1 MRRSTVLSLP
11 RQLVFPAGNINQP
24 SELNTFLLI
33 LGIGKFVEKNAADA
47 DADAD
52 AASFGVTQTM
62 KFIYA
67 IDGSTFRPVYA
78 YVALFFKA
86 PRHSA

>member
-1 MRRSTVLSLP
+1 MRRSTVLSPP

-33 LGIGKFVEKNAADA
+33 LGIGKFVEKNVADA

-52 AASFGVTQTM
+52 ACV
-62 KFIYA
+62 I
-67 IDGSTFRPVYA
+67 R
-78 YVALFFKA
+78 
-86 PRHSA
+86 RHSNNEVHLRDRW